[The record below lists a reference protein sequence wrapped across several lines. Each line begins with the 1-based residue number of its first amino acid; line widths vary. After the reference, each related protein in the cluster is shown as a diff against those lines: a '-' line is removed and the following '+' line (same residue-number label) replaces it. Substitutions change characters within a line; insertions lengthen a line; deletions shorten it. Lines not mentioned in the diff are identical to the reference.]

1 MGGWMT
7 HMNFKQIFEK
17 VYLGN
22 HLTIEE
28 SKAALLCILEGSC
41 EASQISAFLTALHMK
56 GETCEELAGFALA
69 MRQMAVSVE
78 FDGQKTLDT
87 CGTGGDRKGSFNI
100 STITAFVVAGCGI
113 PVAKHGNRA
122 ASSLCGS
129 ADLLEALG
137 IRYRLKPDEAQ
148 QSLADTK
155 FAFLFAPDYH
165 PATSHVAPIRRLMGV
180 PTLFNYLGPLTNPA
194 RPLAQLIGVFDRKGL
209 ELMASAIRLMEPQ
222 KKVTLLHSDGGWDEA
237 TPCGEFT
244 AFRNDSGFSK
254 MSSADFGIP
263 FCNEKDLA
271 GDDAEGNAR
280 IAMSILHG
288 ELGARRDT
296 VLINAALAI
305 QVYHPHLTNHEALTE
320 AKQSIDSRAA
330 LHVVRTLQDR
340 FPLGKS

>member
-1 MGGWMT
+1 MT
-7 HMNFKQIFEK
+7 FKELFER

-28 SKAALLCILEGSC
+28 SKSALLCILEGSC
-41 EASQISAFLTALHMK
+41 EGSQISAFLTALHMK
-56 GETCEELAGFALA
+56 GETSEELAGFAVA
-69 MRQMAVSVE
+69 MRQMAVQIS
-78 FDGQKTLDT
+78 FDGKKTLDT

-113 PVAKHGNRA
+113 PVVKHGNRA

-137 IRYRLKPDEAQ
+137 IRYRLKPEEAEI
-148 QSLADTK
+148 SLNEIS

-165 PATSHVAPIRRLMGV
+165 PATSHVAPIRRQMGV
-180 PTLFNYLGPLTNPA
+180 PTIFNYLGPLTNPA
-194 RPLAQLIGVFDRKGL
+194 RPSAQLIGVFDPKGL
-209 ELMASAIRLMEPQ
+209 KLMASAIKLMEPE

-237 TPCGEFT
+237 TPCGEFST
-244 AFRNDSGFSK
+244 YSNQAAFCK

-263 FCNEKDLA
+263 FCSEKDLSG
-271 GDDAEGNAR
+271 GDATGNAQ

-288 ELGARRDT
+288 ELGPRRDT

-305 QVYHPHLTNHEALTE
+305 QLYHPDLTNAEALNE
-320 AKQSIDSRAA
+320 AKHSIDSRAA
-330 LHVVRTLQDR
+330 LHVVRALQDH
-340 FPLGKS
+340 FPLEKP